1 MTMFW
6 GLFWLAFILLPILY
20 LISRNFRQSTDSTD
34 KQGKNSLRKNLVVFL
49 NRIWEKSE
57 DLLPN
62 IVFGI
67 MVTVL
72 IILVNLTV
80 SAPWDLSLVI
90 AGLIL
95 SGGAA
100 SFLYLASLYKTFEYK
115 PEVDSGSI
123 LPVGLATI
131 SILMLM
137 VMLLL
142 TLIRLVSDR
151 PLFFS
156 IHYLWIPVI
165 MAPLAWGIR
174 AMIEETEIERSPQG
188 STLFDEVMTNP
199 TKYPSSDPL
208 SPWAILMCN
217 ERRRFDAGRYI
228 PENDFLYIETAKR
241 IQEMVEGNMLRADDF
256 SEAFF
261 YATERLLLARIHG
274 QRITITIPGVH
285 FAVDELYKTANMVY
299 VYLIEK
305 NKTYAVHPEIQEAL
319 AIV

>member
-156 IHYLWIPVI
+156 IHYLC
-165 MAPLAWGIR
+165 MG
-174 AMIEETEIERSPQG
+174 
-188 STLFDEVMTNP
+188 
-199 TKYPSSDPL
+199 
-208 SPWAILMCN
+208 
-217 ERRRFDAGRYI
+217 
-228 PENDFLYIETAKR
+228 
-241 IQEMVEGNMLRADDF
+241 
-256 SEAFF
+256 
-261 YATERLLLARIHG
+261 
-274 QRITITIPGVH
+274 
-285 FAVDELYKTANMVY
+285 
-299 VYLIEK
+299 
-305 NKTYAVHPEIQEAL
+305 HPCYD
-319 AIV
+319 